1 MGTFQFICNLIILV
15 GGALAAITGIL
26 KFFGVPINFFRN
38 KHKEDKELQK
48 TITEAINK
56 NTEMIEE
63 IKNINLQQNSD
74 IENIIVA
81 VRDAL
86 RYKIMDIYKTYK
98 HIKEIPISEKEKLD
112 ETMADYKKLNGN
124 SYIDKY
130 YSRMLTW
137 TVVQDYKEEEI

>member
-15 GGALAAITGIL
+15 AGALAAITGIL

-48 TITEAINK
+48 TITTAINK

-63 IKNINLQQNSD
+63 IRNINLQQN
-74 IENIIVA
+74 
-81 VRDAL
+81 L

-98 HIKEIPISEKEKLD
+98 HTKEIPISEKEKLD
-112 ETMADYKKLNGN
+112 ETMADYKKLKGN

>member
-1 MGTFQFICNLIILV
+1 MGTFQFICNLIILIAGV
-15 GGALAAITGIL
+15 CAAITGIL
-26 KFFGVPINFFRN
+26 KFFGVPVNFFRN
-38 KHKEDKELQK
+38 RHKEDKELQK
-48 TITEAINK
+48 TVTTAINK

-63 IKNINLQQNSD
+63 IRNINLRQNSD

-98 HIKEIPISEKEKLD
+98 QTKEIPISEKEKLD
-112 ETMADYKKLNGN
+112 ETMSDYKKLNGN

-130 YSRMLTW
+130 YARMLTW
-137 TVVQDYKEEEI
+137 TVVQDYKGEEI